1 MDFWPLDR
9 WRLPGWMLTPTPAA
23 GQPAPRFPRQGLDL
37 LVVEKIPMLAIA
49 GCVSMEA
56 MYSQNAGGA
65 LNSLVGLPLGSRV
78 ANALVS
84 YVAYLGQTF
93 WPTNLAIFYPH
104 PGMIYTDHIN
114 PSWTLT
120 FDGRPMGRDLR
131 MEA

>member
-1 MDFWPLDR
+1 
-9 WRLPGWMLTPTPAA
+9 
-23 GQPAPRFPRQGLDL
+23 
-37 LVVEKIPMLAIA
+37 
-49 GCVSMEA
+49 MEA

-120 FDGRPMGRDLR
+120 SMVARWAETYGWKSQPPLFVLDRAGDCSGHTAGGDYRAGLVVRTGGV
-131 MEA
+131 AI